1 MNKAI
6 FLDRDGV
13 LNRELGDY
21 VCRLDDFEVLPDVA
35 KALRVFRERGYLLIV
50 VTNQG
55 GIAKGWYSHETLHC
69 MHEKLKQELAGE
81 GVELTEIY
89 YSPQHPLHTGNSLC
103 RKPGS
108 LMLEKA
114 LARFDIDPARSYL
127 IGDRERDIEAAEKA
141 GVQGILIESDQ
152 SLLTILDKID

>member
-21 VCRLDDFEVLPDVA
+21 VCRLEDFQVLPDVP
-35 KALRVFRERGYLLIV
+35 KALRLLRDKGYLLIV

-55 GIAKGWYSHETLHC
+55 GIAKGWYSHETLQR
-69 MHEKLKQELAGE
+69 MHEKLRQELSSE
-81 GVELTEIY
+81 GVELSEIY

-114 LARFDIDPARSYL
+114 LARFNIDPSRSYL
-127 IGDRERDIEAAEKA
+127 IGDRERDIEAANKV
-141 GVQGILIESDQ
+141 GVRGILIESDQ
-152 SLLTILDKID
+152 SLLSIMDEID